1 MENNAC
7 GGANQRRRD
16 VTCPSVCSLQDA
28 VPGGRSHGV
37 VTGTADFG
45 VFVQFFG
52 GVAGEGGTDVGR
64 VWGRREYFT
73 DKQWV
78 FN

>member
-1 MENNAC
+1 M
-7 GGANQRRRD
+7 
-16 VTCPSVCSLQDA
+16 QDA

-52 GVAGEGGTDVGR
+52 GVAGEWRLSSMGPCR
-64 VWGRREYFT
+64 LR
-73 DKQWV
+73 
-78 FN
+78 